1 MTGYLKGMAIKVLEQ
16 HMDERPKSCRL
27 LGLDVGKKTLG
38 LAISDINHNIATPL
52 HTITRKKFSKDILEL
67 KKVIDEYEVG
77 GYVIGYPLNM
87 DGSEGPRCESI
98 RHFAEEL
105 VNNPQI
111 MGMNPWIAL
120 WDERLSTVSVEDFV
134 GEFVNIRKA
143 KDKGI
148 IDKLAAQSI
157 LQGALDYI
165 QQQS

>member
-1 MTGYLKGMAIKVLEQ
+1 MAIKILEK
-16 HMDERPKSCRL
+16 HINGRPESCRL

-38 LAISDINHNIATPL
+38 LAVSDERHNIATPL
-52 HTITRKKFSKDILEL
+52 HTIIRKKFSKDIWEL
-67 KKVIDEYEVG
+67 KKIIDEYEIG

-111 MGMNPWIAL
+111 VGTDPWIAL
-120 WDERLSTVSVEDFV
+120 WDERLSTASVEDFV

-143 KDKGI
+143 KARGI

-165 QQQS
+165 QQHKE

>member
-1 MTGYLKGMAIKVLEQ
+1 MSVKQLSEIITTI
-16 HMDERPKSCRL
+16 PKDVRI
-27 LGLDVGKKTLG
+27 LGIDVGKKTLG
-38 LAISDINHNIATPL
+38 LAISDQGHSIATPL
-52 HTITRKKFSKDILEL
+52 HTIQRKKFSKDILEL

-77 GYVIGYPLNM
+77 GLIIGYPLNM
-87 DGSEGPRCESI
+87 DGTEGVRCESI

-111 MGMNPWIAL
+111 VGINPWIAL

-165 QQQS
+165 VQQSV